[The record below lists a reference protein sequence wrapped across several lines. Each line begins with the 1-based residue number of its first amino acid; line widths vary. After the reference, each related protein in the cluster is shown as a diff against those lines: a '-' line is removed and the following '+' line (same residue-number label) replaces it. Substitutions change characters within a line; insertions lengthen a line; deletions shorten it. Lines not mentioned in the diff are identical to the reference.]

1 METIKPIKN
10 EQDYRLALAKIDTL
24 LEAKANTA
32 AFDYLEV
39 LSILVDDYENK
50 HYPIEPLD
58 PIEAIKVK
66 MEENGLKQKDL
77 IPYFGSKEMVSQVLN
92 RKRPLNLKIIK
103 NLYHHFGISA
113 DTLLA

>member
-1 METIKPIKN
+1 MRTIKPIRN
-10 EQDYRLALAKIDTL
+10 ESDYRQALKEIDGLLNAKP
-24 LEAKANTA
+24 NTPE
-32 AFDYLEV
+32 FDYLEV
-39 LSILVDDYENK
+39 ISILVDDYENK
-50 HYPIEPLD
+50 HYAIEPLD
-58 PIEAIKVK
+58 PIEALKVE

-77 IPYFGSKEMVSQVLN
+77 VPYFGSKEMVSQVLN